1 MVYIE
6 YNKCKKN
13 YNKTYNNLNNYI
25 DKKTMLFIKTLPS
38 AVKVKGETITGGI
51 HENPFELYVQKKDE
65 LDLDRK
71 ILEAQSILNESKRL
85 LDIKEL
91 ELRQSKDW
99 YDIIYCYYFLDG
111 LTIRAIARKIPYSIS
126 QTGKIIKKI
135 KQNLKMRQNETKGM
149 LR

>member
-111 LTIRAIARKIPYSIS
+111 LTIRAIARKIPYSKSQIS
-126 QTGKIIKKI
+126 RIIKNILK
-135 KQNLKMRQNETKGM
+135 NLKMGQKGTKGM